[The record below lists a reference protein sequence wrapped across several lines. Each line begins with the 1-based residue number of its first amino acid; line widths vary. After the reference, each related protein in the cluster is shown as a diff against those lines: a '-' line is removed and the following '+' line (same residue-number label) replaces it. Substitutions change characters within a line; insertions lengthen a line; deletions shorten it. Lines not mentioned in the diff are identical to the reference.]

1 MPSSRSRADARRR
14 VLTWC
19 RFLPL
24 LRHFNPRGRGA
35 HSPLKLRFVSW
46 GRLFR
51 ISGCFISV
59 LLGGAF
65 PELGKK
71 AADARGVHAEIGPPD
86 PRAGAQVDHGGAH
99 RRIDADDDLVLEAID
114 ERSVNRLDALF
125 IGLCS
130 DDLHAVVL
138 DIGRAWWR
146 ERG

>member
-71 AADARGVHAEIGPPD
+71 AADARGVHRSEE
-86 PRAGAQVDHGGAH
+86 
-99 RRIDADDDLVLEAID
+99 RRVGKECVGTC
-114 ERSVNRLDALF
+114 RSRW
-125 IGLCS
+125 S
-130 DDLHAVVL
+130 P
-138 DIGRAWWR
+138 
-146 ERG
+146 